1 MKIIPFLDAEHA
13 NVLVMLCYE
22 DISFI
27 SETECLCRRRIAKLK
42 KEALLCLR
50 AACGEVYRR
59 DVLIDPFCALNYMS
73 VRCNSNIKNITL
85 RIDGKVNI
93 GKKSPKKGN
102 CLPQRSCFPF
112 YMQITIAIFR
122 YCHTDSFSDGSAQSA
137 ALLPFIGGPRKFLL
151 TGCRICCILMTK
163 LRLIGQ
169 AAKTPPSHG
178 GNRGSIPL

>member
-1 MKIIPFLDAEHA
+1 
-13 NVLVMLCYE
+13 ML
-22 DISFI
+22 
-27 SETECLCRRRIAKLK
+27 
-42 KEALLCLR
+42 
-50 AACGEVYRR
+50 
-59 DVLIDPFCALNYMS
+59 
-73 VRCNSNIKNITL
+73 NIW
-85 RIDGKVNI
+85 IDGKVNI

-178 GNRGSIPL
+178 GNRGSIPLQAVNYLRIVQPQKTPESDGSGVFVLYRV